1 MAGLV
6 SIDSLDYISLAIF
19 HNKLIVCF
27 VLFMYYW
34 LIKVGHLDPM
44 MMSYEV

>member
-6 SIDSLDYISLAIF
+6 SIDSLDYISLVIF
-19 HNKLIVCF
+19 HNKLIVGF

-34 LIKVGHLDPM
+34 LINVGHLDPM
-44 MMSYEV
+44 MSYEV